1 MNIST
6 EHGGTAISS
15 APQSRMR
22 QYLQLIATGPE
33 LSKSLTEAQ
42 AEDAMDMI
50 LQDRISPVRAA
61 LFLIA
66 LRMKRE
72 TDAENIG
79 VLNALMRNLK
89 TCVTRSPEILA
100 IADPFNGYTRS
111 LPATPFLPAVY
122 AACGLPAYIH
132 GLQFVGPK
140 YGITARMV
148 LDAAG
153 INVELPPPEA
163 AQKLD
168 HADTGWSYLD
178 QEQYIPALHKMV
190 ELRDEMV
197 KRSCISTLEV
207 VLQPL
212 RGARATWL
220 VTGFVHKAYPPVYSM
235 LARHAGFD
243 AGAIVRG
250 VEGGCI
256 PSLSQVSRYFGCWGD
271 EELTLN
277 KLAPAEFGIERK
289 QRAIPVPE
297 SFRADIER
305 TSCNNTR
312 ILKGVVEHT
321 VDLGLEALGNAPG
334 GMRDSLIY
342 GAAIGLK
349 QFRMASDTR
358 EAAAKAAKAIAS
370 GEALARF
377 RAAGC

>member
-1 MNIST
+1 MNAST
-6 EHGGTAISS
+6 EHAGVDRSS
-15 APQSRMR
+15 ASRARMR

-50 LQDRISPVRAA
+50 LKGSVSPVRAA

-72 TDAENIG
+72 TDAENTG

-89 TCVTRSPEILA
+89 TCATRSPEILSV
-100 IADPFNGYTRS
+100 ADPFNGYTRS

-132 GLQFVGPK
+132 GVKFVGPK
-140 YGITARMV
+140 YGITARMA
-148 LDAAG
+148 LDTAG
-153 INVELPPPEA
+153 VDVELAPCAA

-168 HADTGWSYLD
+168 CADTGWSYLD
-178 QEQYIPALHKMV
+178 QEQYIPGLSELIA
-190 ELRDEMV
+190 LRDEMV

-212 RGARATWL
+212 RGARATYL
-220 VTGFVHKAYPPVYSM
+220 LTGFVHKAYPPVYAM

-243 AGAIVRG
+243 SSAIVRG

-277 KLAPAEFGIERK
+277 KLAPAEFGIQQK
-289 QRAIPVPE
+289 QRAIPVPDE
-297 SFRADIER
+297 FQADIEQ
-305 TSCNNTR
+305 TGWNNTGV
-312 ILKGVVEHT
+312 LKGVVEHT
-321 VDLGLEALGNAPG
+321 VGLGLEALGNTPG
-334 GMRDSLIY
+334 KMRDSLIY
-342 GAAIGLK
+342 GAATGLR
-349 QFRMASDTR
+349 QFRMAGDLR
-358 EAAAKAAKAIAS
+358 EAVARAKKAIAS

>member
-1 MNIST
+1 
-6 EHGGTAISS
+6 
-15 APQSRMR
+15 
-22 QYLQLIATGPE
+22 
-33 LSKSLTEAQ
+33 
-42 AEDAMDMI
+42 MDMI
-50 LQDRISPVRAA
+50 LKGQISPVRTA

-89 TCVTRSPEILA
+89 TCVTRSPKILA
-100 IADPFNGYTRS
+100 VADPFNGYTRS

-122 AACGLPAYIH
+122 AACGLPTYIH
-132 GLQFVGPK
+132 GLKFVGPK
-140 YGITARMV
+140 YGITARMA

-153 INVELPPPEA
+153 VNVELSPSGA

-178 QEQYIPALHKMV
+178 QGQYIPALNKLV

-212 RGARATWL
+212 RGAQATYL
-220 VTGFVHKAYPPVYSM
+220 ATGFVHKAYPPVYAK

-243 AGAIVRG
+243 SSAIIRG

-271 EELTLN
+271 EELALN
-277 KLAPAEFGIERK
+277 KLSPGEFGIEQK
-289 QRAIPVPE
+289 QRAMPVPE
-297 SFRADIER
+297 QFQADIEQ

-312 ILKGVVEHT
+312 VLKGIVQHT

-334 GMRDSLIY
+334 KMRDSLIY
-342 GAAIGLK
+342 GATIGLR
-349 QFRMASDTR
+349 QFRMASDSH
-358 EAAAKAAKAIAS
+358 EAMVKATKAITS

-377 RAAGC
+377 KAACC

>member
-1 MNIST
+1 MSIT
-6 EHGGTAISS
+6 
-15 APQSRMR
+15 PQLRMR
-22 QYLQLIATGPE
+22 RYLQLIATGPE
-33 LSKSLTEAQ
+33 MSKPLNEAQ
-42 AEDAMDMI
+42 AEDAMDLI
-50 LQDRISPVRAA
+50 LNGRISPVRTA

-89 TCVTRSPEILA
+89 TCVTRSPKILA

-122 AACGLPAYIH
+122 AACGLPTYIH
-132 GLQFVGPK
+132 GLDHVGPK
-140 YGITARMV
+140 YGITVRKV

-153 INVELPPPEA
+153 VNVELNPVEA
-163 AQKLD
+163 AQQLD
-168 HADTGWSYLD
+168 HAQSGWSYLD
-178 QEQYIPALHKMV
+178 QGKYIPALNKLV

-212 RGARATWL
+212 RGSRATYL
-220 VTGFVHKAYPPVYSM
+220 VTGFVHKVYPPVYAM

-243 AGAIVRG
+243 SSAIIRG

-271 EELTLN
+271 GELALN
-277 KLAPAEFGIERK
+277 KLSPGEFGIEQK

-297 SFRADIER
+297 SFQSDIEQ
-305 TSCNNTR
+305 TSFNNTQV
-312 ILKGVVEHT
+312 LKGVVQHT
-321 VDLGLEALGNAPG
+321 VDLGLEALGNTPG
-334 GMRDSLIY
+334 KMRDSLIY
-342 GAAIGLK
+342 GAAIGLR
-349 QFRMASDTR
+349 QFRMVSDSH
-358 EAAAKAAKAIAS
+358 EAAVKASKAIAS

-377 RAAGC
+377 KAASR

>member
-1 MNIST
+1 
-6 EHGGTAISS
+6 
-15 APQSRMR
+15 MR
-22 QYLQLIATGPE
+22 RYLQLIATGPE
-33 LSKSLTEAQ
+33 LSKSLTEVQ

-50 LQDRISPVRAA
+50 LKGQVSPVRTA

-79 VLNALMRNLK
+79 VLNALLRNLE

-122 AACGLPAYIH
+122 AACGLPTYIH
-132 GLQFVGPK
+132 GLDHVGPK
-140 YGITARMV
+140 YGVTAQMV
-148 LDAAG
+148 LDVAG
-153 INVELPPPEA
+153 VNVELNPARA
-163 AQKLD
+163 ARKLD
-168 HADTGWSYLD
+168 HADTGWCYLD
-178 QEQYIPALHKMV
+178 QGQYIPALHNLV

-212 RGARATWL
+212 RGARATYL
-220 VTGFVHKAYPPVYSM
+220 VTGFVHKAYPPVYAM

-243 AGAIVRG
+243 SSAIVRG

-277 KLAPAEFGIERK
+277 KLAPTEFAIKRK

-297 SFRADIER
+297 SFQADIEQ
-305 TSCNNTR
+305 TSCDNTR
-312 ILKGVVEHT
+312 ILRGVVEHT
-321 VDLGLEALGNAPG
+321 VELGLEALGNTPG
-334 GMRDSLIY
+334 KMRDSLIY
-342 GAAIGLK
+342 GAAIGLR
-349 QFRMASDTR
+349 QFRMASDSR
-358 EAAAKAAKAIAS
+358 EAATMAAKAIAS

-377 RAAGC
+377 RAACC

>member
-1 MNIST
+1 MNAST
-6 EHGGTAISS
+6 EKIGVDTSI
-15 APQSRMR
+15 APQARMR
-22 QYLQLIATGPE
+22 RYLQLIATGPE

-50 LQDRISPVRAA
+50 LKGQISPVRTA

-79 VLNALMRNLK
+79 VLNALMRNLR
-89 TCVTRSPEILA
+89 TCTARSPEILA
-100 IADPFNGYTRS
+100 VADPFNGYTRS
-111 LPATPFLPAVY
+111 LPVTPFLPAVY
-122 AACGLPAYIH
+122 AACGLPTYIH
-132 GLQFVGPK
+132 GLKFVGPK
-140 YGITARMV
+140 YGITARMA

-153 INVELPPPEA
+153 VQVELSPSGA

-168 HADTGWSYLD
+168 HVDTGWCYLD
-178 QEQYIPALHKMV
+178 QGQYIPALNKLV

-212 RGARATWL
+212 RGARATYL
-220 VTGFVHKAYPPVYSM
+220 VTGFVHKAYPPVYAM

-243 AGAIVRG
+243 SSAIVRG

-256 PSLSQVSRYFGCWGD
+256 PSLSQVSRYFGCWGS

-277 KLAPAEFGIERK
+277 KLAPGEFGIERK
-289 QRAIPVPE
+289 QRAIPIPE
-297 SFRADIER
+297 AFQADIEQ
-305 TSCNNTR
+305 TSCDNTR

-321 VDLGLEALGNAPG
+321 VELGLEALGNTPG
-334 GMRDSLIY
+334 RMRDSLIY
-342 GAAIGLK
+342 GAAIGLR
-349 QFRMASDTR
+349 QFRLASGSR
-358 EAAAKAAKAIAS
+358 EAAAMATRAIAS

-377 RAAGC
+377 RAACC

>member
-1 MNIST
+1 MD
-6 EHGGTAISS
+6 ISS
-15 APQSRMR
+15 AAQSRMR
-22 QYLQLIATGPE
+22 RYIQLIATGPE

-50 LQDRISPVRAA
+50 LGGQISPVRTA

-89 TCVTRSPEILA
+89 SCVTRSPQILA
-100 IADPFNGYTRS
+100 VADPFNGYTRS

-122 AACGLPAYIH
+122 AACGLPTYLH
-132 GLQFVGPK
+132 GLKFVGPK

-153 INVELPPPEA
+153 VHVGLSPASA

-168 HADTGWSYLD
+168 DADTGWCYLD
-178 QEQYIPALHKMV
+178 QEQYIPALNNLIA
-190 ELRDEMV
+190 LRDEMV

-212 RGARATWL
+212 RGARATYL
-220 VTGFVHKAYPPVYSM
+220 MTGFVHKAYPPVYAM

-243 AGAIVRG
+243 SSAIVRG

-256 PSLSQVSRYFGCWGD
+256 ASLSQVSRYFGCWGE
-271 EELTLN
+271 EELRMN
-277 KLAPAEFGIERK
+277 KLSPIEFGIERK

-297 SFRADIER
+297 SLQADIEQ
-305 TSCNNTR
+305 TSYDNTQV
-312 ILKGVVEHT
+312 LQGVVEHT
-321 VDLGLEALGNAPG
+321 VGLGLEALGNTPG
-334 GMRDSLIY
+334 AMRDSLIY
-342 GAAIGLK
+342 GAAIGLI
-349 QFRMASDTR
+349 QFRMASDPR
-358 EAAAKAAKAIAS
+358 EAAAKAVQAIAS

-377 RAAGC
+377 RAACC